1 MNIDDLH
8 KIKTVDVSPFLYTRI
23 QQRIKDSATELVP
36 KKLVW
41 TVSLSML
48 VILFVNAGAIVWVA
62 KKNQKTNTVV
72 ESMGLMPD
80 NELYK

>member
-23 QQRIKDSATELVP
+23 QQRIKDSASDLVP

-48 VILFVNAGAIVWVA
+48 AILFVNAGAIVWVA